1 MAARTEL
8 IILTSLLKDESYL
21 KRTIPFLRSEYF
33 HEKEERIVF
42 DTIVD
47 YVNKYNT
54 NPTVDSLLIEI
65 EERNDIGGNDYD
77 SAVEIVND
85 ISKADSDNDDQWL
98 IDTTEKF
105 CQKQALQNSLMESIE
120 IMAGKSKKDT
130 GAIPSLLTEA
140 LSVSFDSHIGHD
152 YIDDSEE
159 RFAYYNRK
167 EEHIPFDISLFND
180 ITEGGLIKKT
190 LNVLM
195 ASPGAG
201 KTLAMCHMAASAV
214 SEGRNVLYIT
224 LEMAEE
230 KISERIDANLMNVS
244 MADLKNLPK
253 QIYDKKI
260 DDLRQKT
267 TGKLIVKE
275 YPTVQAGA
283 GHFRHLVKELSMKK
297 KFVPDILFIDYINL
311 CQSMIYRGANV
322 NSYEKIKSIA
332 EELRGLAVELA
343 VPIVT
348 ATQINRS
355 GSASSDVSMED
366 VAESFGLPATAD
378 LFLALIR
385 TDELDEMNQIM
396 VKQLKNRYSDMTA
409 KRRFVIGVDRQKM
422 RLFDCEEDAQG
433 DLIQDTDLSSSKKPR
448 DFSGINFD

>member
-1 MAARTEL
+1 MKSAV
-8 IILTSLLKDESYL
+8 
-21 KRTIPFLRSEYF
+21 PFLKSEYF
-33 HEKEERIVF
+33 HDNADRIIF
-42 DTIVD
+42 DAIVK

-54 NPTVDSLLIEI
+54 NPSVESLRVEIDDANVGGGNGQDYESVIETIDEI
-65 EERNDIGGNDYD
+65 E
-77 SAVEIVND
+77 
-85 ISKADSDNDDQWL
+85 KSDPNNEEQWL

-105 CQKQALQNSLMESIE
+105 CQDKAIYNSIMESIQ
-120 IMAGKSKKDT
+120 ILDGNTKKDK
-130 GAIPSLLTEA
+130 GAIPTLLTEA

-152 YIDDSEE
+152 YIEDSAE
-159 RFAYYNRK
+159 RFAFYNRK
-167 EEHIPFDISLFND
+167 EEHIPFDISLFNE

-201 KTLAMCHMAASAV
+201 KTLAMCHMAASAM
-214 SEGRNVLYIT
+214 SSGYNVLYIT

-244 MADLKNLPK
+244 MSDLKGLAK
-253 QIYDKKI
+253 SIYDNKI
-260 DDLRQKT
+260 SDLRQKT

-283 GHFRHLVKELSMKK
+283 GHFRHLAKELAMKK
-297 KFVPDILFIDYINL
+297 NFVPDLVFIDYINL
-311 CQSMIYRGANV
+311 CQSMVYRGANV

-355 GSASSDVSMED
+355 GSSSSDVSMED

-396 VKQLKNRYSDMTA
+396 IKQLKNRYSDMTS
-409 KRRFVIGVDRQKM
+409 KRRFVIGVDRNKM
-422 RLFDCEEDAQG
+422 RLFDCEDDAQS
-433 DLIQDTDLSSSKKPR
+433 DLMQDSSLSSNKNNSTAPKGVSKFS
-448 DFSGINFD
+448 DFIVD

>member
-1 MAARTEL
+1 LA
-8 IILTSLLKDESYL
+8 SLLKDESFI
-21 KRTIPFLRSEYF
+21 KTAVPFLRSEYF
-33 HEKEERIVF
+33 HDQVDRIVF
-42 DTIVD
+42 DTIID
-47 YVNKYNT
+47 YINKYNT
-54 NPTVDSLLIEI
+54 NPTKDSLLIEV
-65 EERNDIGGNDYD
+65 EEKKNLGNSYESVVDKI
-77 SAVEIVND
+77 VEIDKTDTNND
-85 ISKADSDNDDQWL
+85 EKWL
-98 IDTTEKF
+98 NDTTEKF
-105 CQKQALQNSLMESIE
+105 CQDKAIYNSIMESIQ
-120 IMAGKSKKDT
+120 ILNGDTKKDK
-130 GAIPSLLTEA
+130 GAIPALLTEA

-152 YIDDSEE
+152 YIEDSED

-167 EEHIPFDISLFND
+167 EEHIPFDITLLNE
-180 ITEGGLIKKT
+180 ITEGGLITKT

-201 KTLAMCHMAASAV
+201 KTLAMCHMAASAMTD
-214 SEGRNVLYIT
+214 GHNVLYIT

-253 QIYDKKI
+253 QLYDKKI
-260 DDLRQKT
+260 ESLRKKT
-267 TGKLIVKE
+267 IGKLIVKE

-297 KFVPDILFIDYINL
+297 KFVPDLIFIDYINL
-311 CQSMIYRGANV
+311 CQSMVYRGANV

-332 EELRGLAVELA
+332 EELRGLAVELV

-409 KRRFVIGVDRQKM
+409 KRRFVIGVDRKKM
-422 RLFDCEEDAQG
+422 RLFDCEEDAQDG
-433 DLIQDTDLSSSKKPR
+433 LMKDSDISSSTKNR
-448 DFSGINFD
+448 NAFSDFIVD

>member
-1 MAARTEL
+1 
-8 IILTSLLKDESYL
+8 LTSLLKDESFI
-21 KRTIPFLRSEYF
+21 KSTIPFLKTEYF
-33 HEKEERIVF
+33 HDHVDKIVF
-42 DTIVD
+42 NSIVD

-54 NPTVDSLLIEI
+54 NPTTEALLIEVESKDNLGKSYESVVELI
-65 EERNDIGGNDYD
+65 NEIGKMSFDWDMVWLKDI
-77 SAVEIVND
+77 
-85 ISKADSDNDDQWL
+85 
-98 IDTTEKF
+98 TEKF
-105 CQKQALQNSLMESIE
+105 CQDKAIYNSIMESIQILNGE
-120 IMAGKSKKDT
+120 TKKDK
-130 GAIPSLLTEA
+130 GAIPALLTEA

-152 YIDDSEE
+152 YIEDSED

-167 EEHIPFDISLFND
+167 EEHIPFDITLLNE
-180 ITEGGLIKKT
+180 ITEGGLINKT

-201 KTLAMCHMAASAV
+201 KTLAMCHMAASAMTD
-214 SEGRNVLYIT
+214 GHNVLYIT

-253 QIYDKKI
+253 QLYDKKI
-260 DDLRQKT
+260 TSLRKKT
-267 TGKLIVKE
+267 IGKLIVKE

-297 KFVPDILFIDYINL
+297 KFVPDLIFIDYINL
-311 CQSMIYRGANV
+311 CQSMVYRGANV

-332 EELRGLAVELA
+332 EELRGLAVELV

-409 KRRFVIGVDRQKM
+409 KRRFVIGVDRKKM
-422 RLFDCEEDAQG
+422 RLFDCEEDAQE
-433 DLIQDTDLSSSKKPR
+433 DLIQDSTLTYKKKENK
-448 DFSGINFD
+448 DFSTIIV

>member
-1 MAARTEL
+1 M
-8 IILTSLLKDESYL
+8 TSLLKDESFI
-21 KRTIPFLRSEYF
+21 KSTVPFLKEEYF
-33 HEKEERIVF
+33 HDNVERIVF
-42 DTIVD
+42 NSIIE
-47 YVNKYNT
+47 YINKYNT
-54 NPTVDSLLIEI
+54 NPSKDALSIEITEKSNVGKEYDSVISLLDELDQ
-65 EERNDIGGNDYD
+65 NN
-77 SAVEIVND
+77 
-85 ISKADSDNDDQWL
+85 SDHDEKWL
-98 IDTTEKF
+98 MDATEKF
-105 CQKQALQNSLMESIE
+105 CQDKAIYNSIMESIQ
-120 IMAGKSKKDT
+120 ILDGNTKKDK
-130 GAIPSLLTEA
+130 GAIPTLLTEA

-152 YIDDSEE
+152 YIEDSDE
-159 RFAYYNRK
+159 RFAYYRRK
-167 EEHIPFDISLFND
+167 EEHIPFDISLLNE
-180 ITEGGLIKKT
+180 ITEGGLTKKT

-201 KTLAMCHMAASAV
+201 KTLAMCHMAASAM
-214 SEGRNVLYIT
+214 SSGYNVLYIT

-244 MADLKNLPK
+244 MSDLKSLAK
-253 QIYDKKI
+253 QMYDKKI
-260 DDLRQKT
+260 GDLRQKT

-283 GHFRHLVKELSMKK
+283 GHFRHLVKELTMKK
-297 KFVPDILFIDYINL
+297 KFVPDLIFIDYINL
-311 CQSMIYRGANV
+311 CQSMVYRGANV

-355 GSASSDVSMED
+355 GSSSSDVSMED

-396 VKQLKNRYSDMTA
+396 IKQLKNRYSDMTA
-409 KRRFVIGVDRQKM
+409 KRRFVIGVDRNKM
-422 RLFDCEEDAQG
+422 RLFDCEDDAQG
-433 DLIQDTDLSSSKKPR
+433 EIMQDSGLSSTVSSGISKSSFSDLIVD
-448 DFSGINFD
+448 